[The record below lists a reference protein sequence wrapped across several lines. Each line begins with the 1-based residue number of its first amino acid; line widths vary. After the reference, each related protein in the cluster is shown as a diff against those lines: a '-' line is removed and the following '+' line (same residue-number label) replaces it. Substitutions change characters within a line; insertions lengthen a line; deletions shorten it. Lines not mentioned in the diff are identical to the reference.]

1 MTKNCTKRGATI
13 PNMFEMP
20 LVIPISIPAW
30 FGDMSTWL
38 TLKPQKTPEL
48 NPTAITRRATAL
60 LGSSAGVKPKKTNAI
75 AGIINP
81 GIMFISD
88 LSKVLWY
95 KIIPIELKIFLVF
108 VILRIFLVISPSDI
122 KLMKKLRTHST
133 KYGNAESTLFCKTKV
148 DC

>member
-1 MTKNCTKRGATI
+1 
-13 PNMFEMP
+13 MFEMP

-30 FGDMSTWL
+30 FGEMSTWL

-75 AGIINP
+75 AGIISP
-81 GIMFISD
+81 GIMCISNTCQAPG
-88 LSKVLWY
+88 Y
-95 KIIPIELKIFLVF
+95 KIPIELKIFLVF
-108 VILRIFLVISPSDI
+108 PILRTFLVISPSDI

-133 KYGNAESTLFCKTKV
+133 KYGNAESTLFCKTKFIIFLGPLQNNFIWR
-148 DC
+148 